1 MKQLDGARWNKT
13 ADNGCARKAGSE
25 WQRDAPHP
33 LQRDRCIASSHSP
46 AMQNHQIMNK
56 REGERTKMNTIRNSP
71 NIIQSDPETKTNASM
86 SFSLSQRVP
95 VQERLKTAAST
106 AASRQQSGR
115 LRRRREEEEGW
126 GATIYLRR
134 TTVGELGRGMDGWRV
149 MMSGRLGET
158 NPDSLLKHPSSSS
171 FCCIFHLPLVGCCAM
186 ADTPAETRGFIG
198 RTEDAIDAKVIRGDI
213 SILGAKGISHDFIQ
227 LSRSLWE

>member
-1 MKQLDGARWNKT
+1 
-13 ADNGCARKAGSE
+13 
-25 WQRDAPHP
+25 
-33 LQRDRCIASSHSP
+33 
-46 AMQNHQIMNK
+46 MQNPQIMNK
-56 REGERTKMNTIRNSP
+56 REGEERTKMNSP

-149 MMSGRLGET
+149 MMSSRLGET

-171 FCCIFHLPLVGCCAM
+171 CCIFHLHLVGCCAM
-186 ADTPAETRGFIG
+186 ADTPAEARGFIG
-198 RTEDAIDAKVIRGDI
+198 RTEDAIDAKVIRGEI
-213 SILGAKGISHDFIQ
+213 SVLGAKGISPDFI
-227 LSRSLWE
+227 